1 VKATSGAYLHH
12 LTRMDTYIYIHF
24 FHKNIGKDPFFTK
37 PRVALNPTKNFVTRT
52 TKKGTDTGSS
62 LVEAWNN
69 CTLNRNEEQLNRG
82 LEHLHPKQ
90 GVCELN
96 HGHSQFLTWYRVSHC
111 MTHVRDYEPLHDAR
125 RRGLSYTG
133 CRPKRQTECLLK
145 YKVKVKLGSKISV
158 RIVQL
163 HWSPVK

>member
-12 LTRMDTYIYIHF
+12 LTRMDTYIYTL
-24 FHKNIGKDPFFTK
+24 FFTK
-37 PRVALNPTKNFVTRT
+37 TLVRTPFSQNRELHSIQTKNFVTRT

-62 LVEAWNN
+62 SAEAWNN
-69 CTLNRNEEQLNRG
+69 CTLNWNEEQLNRG
-82 LEHLHPKQ
+82 LEQLHPEQ
-90 GVCELN
+90 GVRELN

-158 RIVQL
+158 RIGATPL
-163 HWSPVK
+163 EPG